1 MYKKALYDTLPAIPL
16 YLGGDC
22 TCVTCSKMGKR
33 EMVQSHETGTSSS
46 RVVREDDVSDNEEFP
61 SVCLHPS
68 IELELDDRQ
77 SYEKLL
83 RTAAISVLVFMIV
96 IALCK
101 GNL

>member
-1 MYKKALYDTLPAIPL
+1 
-16 YLGGDC
+16 
-22 TCVTCSKMGKR
+22 MGKR
-33 EMVQSHETGTSSS
+33 EVVQSHETGTSSS